1 MNIFILDSDIKAN
14 ARAHCDAHVGKM
26 ILESGQ
32 LLSTAHRLL
41 DDTPPHDSIIYK
53 ATHANHPCAVWV
65 RASASN
71 YDYAYRLFC
80 ALADEFVYRRG
91 KPHATHK
98 KLADALASPPRS
110 IPRGGLTPFALA
122 MPENCIVPHDA
133 VASYRQYY
141 ITHKQHIAHWNWRR
155 PKPAWWQVLPD
166 ATAAP

>member
-26 ILESGQ
+26 IVESGQ

-41 DDTPPHDSIIYK
+41 DDTPAYDSIIYK

-110 IPRGGLTPFALA
+110 IPHGGLTPFALA

-141 ITHKQHIAHWNWRR
+141 ITHKQHIAHWNWKR
-155 PKPAWWQVLPD
+155 PKPDWWQVLPD
-166 ATAAP
+166 ATATP